1 MPRQLEIRLQDGG
14 MHFVARLRG
23 RTNDIALVERLR
35 RKGIGP
41 GPLSLHTIRRNAPT
55 GLMIGY
61 PNVASADAAAAA
73 QRMLA
78 AMR

>member
-1 MPRQLEIRLQDGG
+1 
-14 MHFVARLRG
+14 MHFVAHLRG
-23 RTNDIALVERLR
+23 RTDDMELVERLR

-41 GPLSLHTIRRNAPT
+41 GPLSLHAIRHNAPN

-61 PNVASADAAAAA
+61 PNVPSAEAHAAA